1 MHKLPTNTF
10 IANKLWDNSTTFSL
24 VSATATN
31 EPAYQ
36 GWPTALKS
44 GEIALYELHQDQK
57 SSEMGLQATYCIKI
71 RILHN
76 F

>member
-10 IANKLWDNSTTFSL
+10 IANKLWDNSTTFRL
-24 VSATATN
+24 FRPPTN

-44 GEIALYELHQDQK
+44 GDIALYELHQDK
-57 SSEMGLQATYCIKI
+57 KK
-71 RILHN
+71 
-76 F
+76 